1 MEIIKTNLP
10 ENPTMDDLYSLLED
24 EDREPLKNL
33 AGTTIDVETYA
44 IYTDENA
51 RGEEV
56 KLLAIKAVTGA
67 VAVTNSPTAIRAFE
81 RLAKICEMAGGEIS
95 SIEVVKEKSKGSREF
110 INIKLPY

>member
-1 MEIIKTNLP
+1 MEILKTNLS
-10 ENPTMDDLYSLLED
+10 ENPSMDTLYALFED

-33 AGTTIDVETYA
+33 AGSTIDVSVYA

-56 KLLAIKAVTGA
+56 KLLAIMSVSGH

-81 RLAKICEMAGGEIS
+81 RLAKICEMSGGEITT
-95 SIEVVKEKSKGSREF
+95 IEVVKEKSKGSREF
-110 INIKLPY
+110 INIRLPR